1 MSRQDTT
8 RITRYLLGQ
17 LPPEE
22 MDRTEE
28 HLLAERGLFE
38 LAETVEDDLVDSYA
52 RGELPEDER
61 RRFERRLLSSSR
73 IQQRLEIARA
83 LAAHDRRR
91 GTAGHSSRGGRNT
104 GRGSGAPRRV
114 AVGLA
119 WAATLAAMVA
129 GGWFAFQSMQ
139 HQERI
144 QALQAERA
152 ALAQR
157 LEEEVAR
164 AARAEA
170 AAETGAEERQQIAE
184 LEERLAEAR
193 ETIAGFEERPTS
205 STERRVRTGSGDYG
219 EAAQAATLFLSLATR
234 SQSGPPTL
242 RLDGAE
248 RAELQLDLAGQQPS
262 GPLTATILR
271 EGVVVWQEVEV
282 AVETVGSEAMAR
294 FTVPGQAL
302 QDGGYRVELTD
313 PTGLLGAYELSV
325 ER

>member
-28 HLLAERGLFE
+28 HLLAERDLFE

-91 GTAGHSSRGGRNT
+91 GTAGPPSRRERNAGR
-104 GRGSGAPRRV
+104 GAPRRV

-170 AAETGAEERQQIAE
+170 AVEEAANDRQQIAE
-184 LEERLAEAR
+184 IEERLAEAQ
-193 ETIAGFEERPTS
+193 EEIAQLEERPTS
-205 STERRVRTGSGDYG
+205 SPERRVRTGSGDYG
-219 EAAQAATLFLSLATR
+219 EASRTATLFLSLATR
-234 SQSGPPTL
+234 SDAGPATL
-242 RLDGAE
+242 RLDEAE
-248 RAELQLDLAGQQPS
+248 RAELQLDLEGQRDS
-262 GPLTATILR
+262 GPLTATVLR
-271 EGVVVWQEVEV
+271 NDVVVWRETGVPVESFG
-282 AVETVGSEAMAR
+282 AEAMAR
-294 FTVPGQAL
+294 LTVPEQLLREGR
-302 QDGGYRVELTD
+302 YRVELTAEPD
-313 PTGLLGAYELSV
+313 GVVGAYELSV

>member
-28 HLLAERGLFE
+28 HLLTERGLFE
-38 LAETVEDDLVDSYA
+38 LAESVEDDLVDRYA
-52 RGELPEDER
+52 RGELTEDER
-61 RRFERRLLSSSR
+61 RRFERRLLSSPR
-73 IQQRLEIARA
+73 IQQRLDVARA
-83 LAAHDRRR
+83 LVAYDRRR
-91 GTAGHSSRGGRNT
+91 SAAGPPSLRERNAGR
-104 GRGSGAPRRV
+104 GAPRRM

-119 WAATLAAMVA
+119 WAATLVALVA
-129 GGWFAFQSMQ
+129 GGWLAFQSMQ

-219 EAAQAATLFLSLATR
+219 EAARTATLFLSLATR

-248 RAELQLDLAGQQPS
+248 RAELQLDLAGQRPS
-262 GPLTATILR
+262 GPLTATVLR
-271 EGVVVWQEVEV
+271 EGVVVWQETEV

-313 PTGLLGAYELSV
+313 PTGLLGTYELSV